1 MWKFYQLYC
10 EDNADGQIVQY
21 KTLAGVFQKL
31 SLIAEALE
39 VSRPS
44 VLQAEVF
51 AWTDEESC
59 AWAWDVGEME
69 SNLILRLNI
78 RL

>member
-10 EDNADGQIVQY
+10 EDNADGEIVEY
-21 KTLAGVFQKL
+21 SSLADVFNKL

-39 VSRPS
+39 MAHGT
-44 VLQAEVF
+44 LQAEVF

-59 AWAWDVGEME
+59 DWAWDTGEME
-69 SNLILRLNI
+69 RNLILRLNVD
-78 RL
+78 L

>member
-10 EDNADGQIVQY
+10 EDNADGEIVEY
-21 KTLAGVFQKL
+21 SSLADVFNKL

-39 VSRPS
+39 MAHGT
-44 VLQAEVF
+44 LQAEVF

-59 AWAWDVGEME
+59 DWAWDTGEME
-69 SNLILRLNI
+69 RNLILRLSVD
-78 RL
+78 L